1 MGHGTP
7 VFQEALDRGFRP
19 SLSSDVETV
28 LSADMFTMMRSAF
41 SLQRM
46 FINARESRGEQ
57 NLPPRLTCRD
67 VLEFATIAGARTAH
81 LDHKVGSLTP
91 GKEADILLLRA
102 DDLNVLPL
110 NDAPGAVVNFMDTSN
125 VDTVFIA
132 GKVMKW
138 KGSMVGVD
146 QRRLRRLAE
155 RARDA
160 ILARAKY
167 SRNLFETCCP
177 RG

>member
-1 MGHGTP
+1 
-7 VFQEALDRGFRP
+7 
-19 SLSSDVETV
+19 
-28 LSADMFTMMRSAF
+28 MFTMMRSAF

-46 FINARESRGEQ
+46 LINERESRGEQ
-57 NLPPRLTCRD
+57 NLPARLTCRD
-67 VLEFATIAGARTAH
+67 VIEFATIEGARAAH
-81 LDHKVGSLTP
+81 LDHKVGSLAP

-138 KGSMVGVD
+138 KGNMVGVD
-146 QRRLRRLAE
+146 HRRLRRLAE
-155 RARDA
+155 QSRDA
-160 ILARAKY
+160 ILARARH
-167 SRNLFETCCP
+167 SRSLFETCCP
-177 RG
+177 RR